1 MVTSKGG
8 IASWSGNPRTS
19 LYVTH
24 QIRNY
29 WTAYRQTLPLLWWY
43 SIERRKSSAYRWHPI
58 HWTYHDSTF
67 LYARPRIS
75 HVRYYRDTE
84 PLKKHVC
91 YLMCSS
97 LTERRNQPV
106 TGDIRFTVGKTTFKG
121 GHTFLSVTARIS
133 FYVTAYITNC
143 SRLYQRIW
151 LLPRMYWYV
160 LYGTLEVIRLQVTSN
175 SLNVP
180 WLLKVAVHFFLR
192 EGESRFT
199 FLTTYWTSAAF
210 IWMLLGLE
218 WSPTERRKS
227 SAYNRFTEGTKLS
240 KGGRTFLSVKS
251 LNLVVR

>member
-1 MVTSKGG
+1 MALHLGLGIPERCHTLLTTYETTEPPIDRRYLFCGG
-8 IASWSGNPRTS
+8 TLQNVGSHPLTGDIRFTERTM
-19 LYVTH
+19 T
-24 QIRNY
+24 
-29 WTAYRQTLPLLWWY
+29 
-43 SIERRKSSAYRWHPI
+43 
-58 HWTYHDSTF
+58 DTF
-67 LYARPRIS
+67 QYARPRIS

-121 GHTFLSVTARIS
+121 GRTFLSVTARIS
-133 FYVTAYITNC
+133 LYVTAYITNC

-180 WLLKVAVHFFLR
+180 
-192 EGESRFT
+192 
-199 FLTTYWTSAAF
+199 
-210 IWMLLGLE
+210 
-218 WSPTERRKS
+218 
-227 SAYNRFTEGTKLS
+227 
-240 KGGRTFLSVKS
+240 
-251 LNLVVR
+251 